1 MAKRGLWKMLAI
13 VATFGLALALTGCGD
28 NGGGGGPA
36 FLGDTL
42 NLTGQVYTFDW
53 DTLRHVRYQ
62 GNHPTVSSWPQGGT
76 GEIANGQLSFQ
87 MGRVTAN
94 LRELDDVWPFYDAT
108 ISPPS
113 ARGADLELWVSSVG
127 GLWRENVT
135 VRVSGNNETFTFD
148 GVGFVF
154 VDRDVTVS
162 SGQVVDSWD
171 DNGFTE
177 TFTRR
182 AFNISLQEGWNA
194 VRFRGSETW
203 GPTSASGTVTISLG
217 NPNVRWMLWDD
228 DDWYDIALSGD
239 LESLDEAPA
248 RQGRG
253 QFPPSRLRR

>member
-42 NLTGQVYTFDW
+42 NLTGQVYTFNW
-53 DTLRHVRYQ
+53 DTLRSVRYQ

-76 GEIANGQLSFQ
+76 GAIANGQFSFQ
-87 MGRVTAN
+87 MGRVNTEH
-94 LRELDDVWPFYDAT
+94 LEELDDWLFYGAT
-108 ISPPS
+108 ISPSS
-113 ARGADLELWVSSVG
+113 ARGAGLELWVSGVG
-127 GLWRENVT
+127 DLSRQNVT
-135 VRVSGNNETFTFD
+135 VRVSGNNETVTFD
-148 GVGFVF
+148 GVNFVF

-162 SGQVVDSWD
+162 SGQVVENWD

-194 VRFRGSETW
+194 VRFRGSNTW
-203 GPTSASGTVTISLG
+203 GPTGISGTTTISLG
-217 NPNVRWMLWDD
+217 NPNVRWMLWE

-253 QFPPSRLRR
+253 QFPPSRSRR